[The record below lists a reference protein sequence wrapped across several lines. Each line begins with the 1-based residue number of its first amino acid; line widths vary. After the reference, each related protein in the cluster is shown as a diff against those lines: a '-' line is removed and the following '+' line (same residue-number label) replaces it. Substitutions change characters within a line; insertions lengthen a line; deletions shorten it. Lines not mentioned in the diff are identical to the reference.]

1 MYTWLNLKKEFSL
14 LNNYIRTF
22 HSFLQPTAIK
32 ALRQG
37 YIIVHSMYY
46 DITPFPGAGGEKCQ
60 YNDKNKTVVPR
71 EPNPIIFFTFT
82 FIHLII
88 IKNEPVKSKTK
99 TLSS

>member
-1 MYTWLNLKKEFSL
+1 MMYTWLNLKKEFSL

-32 ALRQG
+32 ALRQPGKGG

-46 DITPFPGAGGEKCQ
+46 YITPQCQ
-60 YNDKNKTVVPR
+60 YNDKNDLPR
-71 EPNPIIFFTFT
+71 EPNPIIFFTFI

-99 TLSS
+99 ILSS